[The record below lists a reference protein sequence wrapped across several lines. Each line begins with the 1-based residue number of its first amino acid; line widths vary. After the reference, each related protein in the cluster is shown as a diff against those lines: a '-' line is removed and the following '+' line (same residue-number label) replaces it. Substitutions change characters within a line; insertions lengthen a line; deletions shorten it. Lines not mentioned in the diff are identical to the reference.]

1 MKESYKI
8 KDGKNLIQFF
18 KDRILVILFYDNI
31 NKKDYD
37 KSEEMQVEGY
47 RFILNNLLSLI
58 ELSEV
63 TMWSTSDP
71 FITTYYLDPF
81 NCYISYA
88 DYKGSMGEVSHTLI
102 YDTTLFYNNM
112 LKKKCELNEEG
123 KKMVLDEIKSVFE
136 L

>member
-102 YDTTLFYNNM
+102 YDTTLFFIII
-112 LKKKCELNEEG
+112 C
-123 KKMVLDEIKSVFE
+123 
-136 L
+136 

>member
-18 KDRILVILFYDNI
+18 RDRIVIVLFYDTSN
-31 NKKDYD
+31 NKYFE

-47 RFILNNLLSLI
+47 RFILNNIMSLI
-58 ELSEV
+58 ELSEI

-71 FITTYYLDPF
+71 YITLYYLDPF
-81 NCYISYA
+81 NCYISYS
-88 DYKGSMGEVSHTLI
+88 DYKGSMGEFSHTLI
-102 YDTTLFYNNM
+102 YDTTLFFNSM

-123 KKMVLDEIKSVFE
+123 KRMVIDEIKSVFE